1 MIPVEFTKIV
11 SNKTISNINCEV
23 DIRPNNSRFY
33 FIANRI
39 KKIYVRRNDSYNE
52 NGYDLLPLTVI

>member
-11 SNKTISNINCEV
+11 SNKTISYTNCEV

-39 KKIYVRRNDSYNE
+39 KKIYIRCNGSYNE
-52 NGYDLLPLTVI
+52 NGYDLLLTGI